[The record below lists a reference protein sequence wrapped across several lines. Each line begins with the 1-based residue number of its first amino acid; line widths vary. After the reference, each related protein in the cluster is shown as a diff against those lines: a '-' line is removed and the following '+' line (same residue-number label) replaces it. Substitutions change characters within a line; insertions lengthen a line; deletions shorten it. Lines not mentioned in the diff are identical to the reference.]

1 MLRLGSIADQQSG
14 ELQLRNDVRRALVDR
29 GRVWRNLQ
37 LADLGDGQVILNTAS
52 WTAGCIASTGAVDDE
67 EDLQAVEDVPA
78 EEGGA
83 AAAPAPQ
90 PASLGLEADSI
101 VYAFKETP
109 LGAMEQL
116 MPMLMGDTGLD
127 DTESM
132 KPCKVPTFY
141 VGEFRVVGDPNA
153 PGGALT
159 LVPTIPLTDQQIER
173 LEDPNQSWAL
183 YEIMPVD
190 AHRAF
195 EGLTAE
201 QLASLIQPE
210 SMEPAEYQALL
221 AEYGRD
227 QGTATDV
234 DPPDRKWVKVR
245 FKQAHTEDVDVQV
258 EGQGTEPMPLADS
271 LFDPSGRSMV
281 ATLSQGGQ
289 TKFEEGD
296 EAIFDW
302 ATGRELE
309 SAGKVEVIET
319 IYHRRL
325 RDYARLFRTYTA
337 ELAGLDRSIE
347 LAQADLD
354 KLAQSITDLQAQVA
368 FQSNQRDQLEHDL
381 NGLNR
386 EREVL
391 VAYGQKLDTKWN
403 ELRESLSQLYR
414 SNRQLVSQMA
424 GN

>member
-1 MLRLGSIADQQSG
+1 
-14 ELQLRNDVRRALVDR
+14 
-29 GRVWRNLQ
+29 
-37 LADLGDGQVILNTAS
+37 
-52 WTAGCIASTGAVDDE
+52 
-67 EDLQAVEDVPA
+67 
-78 EEGGA
+78 
-83 AAAPAPQ
+83 
-90 PASLGLEADSI
+90 
-101 VYAFKETP
+101 
-109 LGAMEQL
+109 
-116 MPMLMGDTGLD
+116 
-127 DTESM
+127 
-132 KPCKVPTFY
+132 
-141 VGEFRVVGDPNA
+141 
-153 PGGALT
+153 
-159 LVPTIPLTDQQIER
+159 
-173 LEDPNQSWAL
+173 
-183 YEIMPVD
+183 
-190 AHRAF
+190 
-195 EGLTAE
+195 
-201 QLASLIQPE
+201 
-210 SMEPAEYQALL
+210 
-221 AEYGRD
+221 
-227 QGTATDV
+227 
-234 DPPDRKWVKVR
+234 
-245 FKQAHTEDVDVQV
+245 
-258 EGQGTEPMPLADS
+258 
-271 LFDPSGRSMV
+271 MV